1 MLDELQRDSDED
13 VSGRN
18 EDVELPFQEQWH
30 FGSFDVK
37 YRNTESREE
46 VKAALDALEKEA
58 LLLNLIPIA
67 FDDDLETNV
76 QVTKMLIDNKLLLI
90 IFWDFI
96 IIYFRFFGKQK
107 VCIVV
112 ITVNSKDW
120 ISFLWKT
127 QLYRWR
133 TARLS
138 LISSNI
144 ASTYCFHFQKIQS
157 NQ

>member
-76 QVTKMLIDNKLLLI
+76 QVTKMLIDNKLSLI
-90 IFWDFI
+90 LFWDFI
-96 IIYFRFFGKQK
+96 IIFFRFFGEPEGLYTCYYSEFKRLDK
-107 VCIVV
+107 F
-112 ITVNSKDW
+112 
-120 ISFLWKT
+120 FLWKT
-127 QLYRWR
+127 LLCRWR
-133 TARLS
+133 AVRLS
-138 LISSNI
+138 LIFSNT
-144 ASTYCFHFQKIQS
+144 AST
-157 NQ
+157 